1 MQFGLSDTQQTLKT
15 TARKFLSTECP
26 LADVRRLSESEH
38 AFDAALWRKIA
49 DQGWTG
55 ILFDEQYGGSG
66 MSMVDMAAVLE
77 EMGRALLPGP
87 YLSTVLLAGPAIDR
101 AGEDGAKHKYL
112 TTICSGETKAT
123 LALLEQHASWSH
135 HDVKMTVKKT
145 GSGYTLSGHKLFVPD
160 AGVAD
165 LLVCA
170 VKIDQ
175 ELALFV
181 VAAKTPGVKI
191 ERMPS
196 IDNTRPLYAVSFD
209 NATLPADALLARGE
223 RAHAGLHYAMNVATT
238 GLTAEM
244 VGGMQRLLDITVE
257 YAKTRKQF
265 GKPIGQF
272 QAVQHQCADMLV
284 YTESSRS
291 AAYYAAWALSEGG
304 EDANAAISVAKA
316 YASDA
321 YREVGNRA
329 IQVHGGMGFTW
340 ENDIHLFYRRA
351 KASEIAFGD
360 ATWHRERVAK
370 AVIDGVG
377 QTEAMA
383 ADVRRAEG
391 TRADNVAASQ
401 PA

>member
-15 TARKFLSTECP
+15 TARKFLATECP
-26 LADVRRLSESEH
+26 MAEVRKLSESDH

-66 MSMVDMAAVLE
+66 MNMVDMAAVLE
-77 EMGRALLPGP
+77 EMGRALTPGP
-87 YLSTVLLAGPAIDR
+87 YLSTALLAGPVIDR
-101 AGEDGAKHKYL
+101 GGGDAARQKYL
-112 TTICSGETKAT
+112 STICSGETKAT
-123 LALLEQHASWSH
+123 LAMLEEHASWSP
-135 HDVKMTVKKT
+135 HDVKMSAKK
-145 GSGYTLSGHKLFVPD
+145 GSSGYTITGSKLFVPD

-170 VKIDQ
+170 AKIGQ
-175 ELALFV
+175 ELAIFV
-181 VAAKTPGVKI
+181 IPAKTPGLRI
-191 ERMPS
+191 ERMPT
-196 IDNTRPLYAVSFD
+196 IDSTRPLYAVTFE
-209 NATLPADALLARGE
+209 NAVLPDECLLAQGE
-223 RAHAGLHYAMNVATT
+223 RAHAALHYALNVATT
-238 GLTAEM
+238 GLVAEM

-284 YTESSRS
+284 FTESSRS

-360 ATWHRERVAK
+360 ATWHRERIAK
-370 AVIDGVG
+370 AVIDS
-377 QTEAMA
+377 QRQFEAKP
-383 ADVRRAEG
+383 ADSL
-391 TRADNVAASQ
+391 AASQ
-401 PA
+401 PG